1 MRDDELR
8 ALCDQRAVVRRARRR
23 FERILSQL
31 DPLGPPVAECPRTV
45 ETTGPRFEYFW
56 QSRDRLFLRHLERVQ
71 GQGNDLPIAVF
82 VHGHT
87 HLADYRQGNFAR
99 VEAGRAY
106 VIDGFSPVRDAVTPV
121 VINGGAWQRTVTPV
135 MLDRVKAERGVS
147 DTDLLGTLQPE
158 QLPPCYSFVQIDTYD
173 GRPGPPALRYW
184 RQDEDGAWV
193 MAGSCGRG
201 IAE

>member
-1 MRDDELR
+1 
-8 ALCDQRAVVRRARRR
+8 V
-23 FERILSQL
+23 
-31 DPLGPPVAECPRTV
+31 ECPRTA

-71 GQGNDLPIAVF
+71 DDDQPIAIF

-121 VINGGAWQRTVTPV
+121 VINGGAWQRTLTPV
-135 MLDRVKAERGVS
+135 MLDRFAQAREVS
-147 DTDLLGTLQPE
+147 ATELLRTLQPE
-158 QLPPCYSFVQIDTYD
+158 QLPPCYSFVQIDAYD
-173 GRPGPPALRYW
+173 GRPGPPELRYW
-184 RQDEDGAWV
+184 RQGEDGVWT
-193 MAGSCGRG
+193 MAGRCGRG
-201 IAE
+201 LSE